1 MASLAD
7 LILRLE
13 KRIFVLESLAGIVP
27 AKEDLMHPKSY
38 TMAVATEQAK
48 IEAEKL
54 AGKVEDIP

>member
-1 MASLAD
+1 MSSLAD
-7 LILRLE
+7 LIFRLE
-13 KRIFVLESLAGIVP
+13 KRVIALEMQLGIVP

-54 AGKVEDIP
+54 VGKVEDIP